1 MVRIILKSVDILRRS
16 TTTREE
22 FGEIDDE
29 IFEKK
34 KVRMKISLSFWN
46 SSPINPSSARI
57 VHRNTREK
65 DSNVVDAGEEQDR
78 INVEERYTYIDPER
92 RGE

>member
-34 KVRMKISLSFWN
+34 K
-46 SSPINPSSARI
+46 SAHENI
-57 VHRNTREK
+57 PFFLELFPH
-65 DSNVVDAGEEQDR
+65 
-78 INVEERYTYIDPER
+78 
-92 RGE
+92 